1 MLTME
6 NKIPILLVKN
16 LILGVLDNF
25 NKDVLDHYFKSILDF
40 HILCQSFY
48 GYSSDDFLIFSKFR
62 NSWFF
67 DALVLVDRINSTLFK
82 NVAIKVLK
90 SQKFRYATRVS
101 FVGLG
106 MRVFPTKQGNFLRLD
121 IGLSHFII
129 LKLGQNVR
137 ARWKRKQLTLVGP
150 SRGSLKTIINTLM
163 RIKKPSP
170 YKKRGLISSL
180 WHYRQKIG
188 KKR

>member
-1 MLTME
+1 MQKNIT
-6 NKIPILLVKN
+6 NLLCKN
-16 LILGVLDNF
+16 FILGQLNTFDKNNRSF
-25 NKDVLDHYFKSILDF
+25 YFKSILDF
-40 HILCQSFY
+40 YVLFKSLNEYLFD
-48 GYSSDDFLIFSKFR
+48 GFLAFSKSQR
-62 NSWFF
+62 AWFF
-67 DALVLVDRINSTLFK
+67 DVFVIADRINFTLFK
-82 NVAIKVLK
+82 NTLIKILK
-90 SQKFRYATRVS
+90 IPTFRFITRIS

-129 LKLGQNVR
+129 LKLGKNVR
-137 ARWKRKQLTLVGP
+137 ARWKRKQLTLIGP
-150 SRGSLKTIINTLM
+150 DRSSLKCIVNMLM
-163 RIKKPSP
+163 RIKRPSP

>member
-1 MLTME
+1 ME
-6 NKIPILLVKN
+6 MTLNLLHKN
-16 LILGVLDNF
+16 LILGNLNNF
-25 NKDVLDHYFKSILDF
+25 NDNSSVFFFKVFLDF
-40 HILCQSFY
+40 YLSLKVFNFCL
-48 GYSSDDFLIFSKFR
+48 SDEFLIFSITQNSWFSDILMTVNQSNFILFR
-62 NSWFF
+62 NS
-67 DALVLVDRINSTLFK
+67 LIKTLQ
-82 NVAIKVLK
+82 API
-90 SQKFRYATRVS
+90 FRYFTCVS

-106 MRVFPTKQGNFLRLD
+106 MRVFPTKHGNFLRLD

-129 LKLGQNVR
+129 LNLGKNIR
-137 ARWKRKQLTLVGP
+137 ARWKRKQLTLIGP
-150 SRGSLKTIINTLM
+150 SRGSLKNIINTLM